1 MPASIAAQKCLGL
14 TTGGYLQSCYDHDQ
28 MPKNTTLPVK
38 RLPRRPAPVAAAF
51 APHSGRPLDKL
62 AQHVTRPSA
71 APAAAVVEDDLRL
84 TKNAKFS
91 AKENFGKRARV
102 KFLTEALAVGLANV
116 PGSKLTKSYWNT
128 FYCSSILHKK
138 GDSLTGKYCKN
149 RWCLV
154 CCRIRSAQLIK
165 QYAPVLESWPD
176 KHLVTLTVPNCS
188 GAELVATKEQ
198 MKAGFDRIRHTF
210 QMQHRRGQR
219 PAPLVALRKLEAT
232 HNPDRNDYHPHY
244 HLVVPDLASAN
255 ELRAAWLGQFPSAQW
270 KGQDVRPA
278 NAGAAHEL
286 FKYFTKLVTTQSKER
301 FIRLAPLNVIFE
313 AIAGGRTFQVFGIQ
327 APKPDEQ
334 LVDEEATALAE
345 ELNIDAV
352 FEWVQAQA
360 DWIDKE
366 SGEMLTN
373 YKPSP
378 QFRKFVETKIV
389 YNSAEKR
396 PVLPG

>member
-1 MPASIAAQKCLGL
+1 
-14 TTGGYLQSCYDHDQ
+14 
-28 MPKNTTLPVK
+28 MPKFTQSPVK
-38 RLPRRPAPVAAAF
+38 RLPRRAAISAPVF
-51 APHSGRPLDKL
+51 LPPSGGPLDKL
-62 AQHVTRPSA
+62 AQQVTSPSVSGA
-71 APAAAVVEDDLRL
+71 AGVVEDDLKL

-102 KFLTEALAVGLANV
+102 KFLTEAMAVGLANV
-116 PGSKLTKSYWNT
+116 PASKLTKSYWNT
-128 FYCSSILHKK
+128 FYCSSVLHKK

-165 QYAPVLESWPD
+165 QYAPLLESWPE

-188 GAELVATKEQ
+188 GPNLAATVKE
-198 MKAGFDRIRHTF
+198 MKAGFDTIRRGFT
-210 QMQHRRGQR
+210 MQHRRKQR
-219 PAPLVALRKLEAT
+219 ATPLQALRKLEAT
-232 HNPDRNDYHPHY
+232 HNPDRDDYHPHF
-244 HLVVPDLASAN
+244 HLVVPDLATAN
-255 ELRAAWLGQFPSAQW
+255 DLRAAWLLQFPAAKW

-301 FIRLAPLNVIFE
+301 FIRLAPLNTIFE
-313 AIAGGRTFQVFGIQ
+313 AIANQRTFQPFGI
-327 APKPDEQ
+327 PKTAE
-334 LVDEEATALAE
+334 VTTDEEADALAE

-373 YKPSP
+373 YQPSP
-378 QFRKFVETKIV
+378 QFRKFVESKIV
-389 YNSAEKR
+389 YNSPIKTPNYE
-396 PVLPG
+396 P

>member
-1 MPASIAAQKCLGL
+1 MS
-14 TTGGYLQSCYDHDQ
+14 
-28 MPKNTTLPVK
+28 KNTQQPVK
-38 RLPRRPAPVAAAF
+38 RLPRRAATSAPAF
-51 APHSGRPLDKL
+51 APRSGRPLDKL
-62 AQHVTRPSA
+62 AHQVTSPSVRGG
-71 APAAAVVEDDLRL
+71 AAVVEDDFRI
-84 TKNAKFS
+84 TKNAQFS

-102 KFLTEALAVGLANV
+102 KFLTEAMAVGLANV
-116 PGSKLTKSYWNT
+116 PASKLTKSYWNT
-128 FYCSSILHKK
+128 FYCSTILQKK

-165 QYAPVLESWPD
+165 QYAPVLQSWPE
-176 KHLVTLTVPNCS
+176 KHLVTLTIPNCS
-188 GAELVATKEQ
+188 GADLAATVKQ
-198 MKAGFDRIRHTF
+198 MKAGFDTIRRSWA
-210 QMQHRRGQR
+210 MQHRRKQR
-219 PAPLVALRKLEAT
+219 AAPLVALRKLEAT
-232 HNPDRNDYHPHY
+232 HNPDRDDYHPHF

-313 AIAGGRTFQVFGIQ
+313 AIAGQCTFQKFNIPTTKEV
-327 APKPDEQ
+327 AS
-334 LVDEEATALAE
+334 DEEADALAE

-360 DWIDKE
+360 DWVDKE

-373 YKPSP
+373 YKPSA
-378 QFRKFVETKIV
+378 QFKKFVETKIV
-389 YNSAEKR
+389 YNSPHKK
-396 PVLPG
+396 PMISD

>member
-1 MPASIAAQKCLGL
+1 MHKSTQ
-14 TTGGYLQSCYDHDQ
+14 TTSQRLKKSSTAG
-28 MPKNTTLPVK
+28 PV
-38 RLPRRPAPVAAAF
+38 
-51 APHSGRPLDKL
+51 HKL
-62 AQHVTRPSA
+62 ARQVTSSSVTPSE
-71 APAAAVVEDDLRL
+71 EDAIRL

-102 KFLTEALAVGLANV
+102 KFLSEAMSVGLANV

-128 FYCSSILHKK
+128 FYCSSILQKK

-176 KHLVTLTVPNCS
+176 KHLVTLTVPNC
-188 GAELVATKEQ
+188 AAADLEATVNG
-198 MKAGFDRIRHTF
+198 MKSGFDTIRRSFT
-210 QMQHRRGQR
+210 MQHRRKQR
-219 PAPLVALRKLEAT
+219 ASALMALRKLEAT
-232 HNPDRNDYHPHY
+232 HNPDRDDYHPHF
-244 HLVVPDLASAN
+244 HLVVPDLATAN
-255 ELRAAWLGQFPSAQW
+255 ELREAWLLQFPSAKW
-270 KGQDVRPA
+270 KAQDVRPA
-278 NAGAAHEL
+278 DAGASHEL

-301 FIRLAPLNVIFE
+301 FIRLAPLNTIFE
-313 AIAGGRTFQVFGIQ
+313 AIARKRTFQPFGIPT
-327 APKPDEQ
+327 PKEVD
-334 LVDEEATALAE
+334 VDEEAEALAE

-360 DWIDKE
+360 DWVDKS

-378 QFRKFVETKIV
+378 QFRAFVENKIV
-389 YNSAEKR
+389 YNSRQKTQS
-396 PVLPG
+396 

>member
-1 MPASIAAQKCLGL
+1 MHKS
-14 TTGGYLQSCYDHDQ
+14 TQ
-28 MPKNTTLPVK
+28 MPVK
-38 RLPRRPAPVAAAF
+38 RLSRSGTSCPV
-51 APHSGRPLDKL
+51 PNPPKGRPLDKL
-62 AQHVTRPSA
+62 AQLGTRPSGTG
-71 APAAAVVEDDLRL
+71 AAVAAEDDLRL

-102 KFLTEALAVGLANV
+102 KFLTEAMAVGLANV
-116 PGSKLTKSYWNT
+116 PDSKLTKSYWNT

-188 GAELVATKEQ
+188 AADLEATIEQ
-198 MKAGFDRIRHTF
+198 MKAGFNRIRDAIKK
-210 QMQHRRGQR
+210 QHQRGQR
-219 PAPLVALRKLEAT
+219 PGPLVALRKLEAT
-232 HNPDRNDYHPHY
+232 NNPERNDFHPHF
-244 HLVVPDLASAN
+244 HLVVPDLATGN
-255 ELRAAWLGQFPSAQW
+255 ELRAAWLSQFPSAKW
-270 KGQDVRPA
+270 SGQDVRPA
-278 NAGAAHEL
+278 NGGAAHEL
-286 FKYFTKLVTTQSKER
+286 FKYFTKLVTTKSKER

-313 AIAGGRTFQVFGIQ
+313 AIAGQRTFQAYGV
-327 APKPDEQ
+327 PKTVEVLSDDEA
-334 LVDEEATALAE
+334 EALAE
-345 ELNIDAV
+345 ELELDAV

-378 QFRKFVETKIV
+378 QFRAFVENKIV
-389 YNSAEKR
+389 YNSPQK
-396 PVLPG
+396 LPPKG

>member
-1 MPASIAAQKCLGL
+1 
-14 TTGGYLQSCYDHDQ
+14 
-28 MPKNTTLPVK
+28 MPKNTQPPVK
-38 RLPRRPAPVAAAF
+38 RLPRRAAVSASVF
-51 APHSGRPLDKL
+51 SPPLGRPLDKL

-71 APAAAVVEDDLRL
+71 ASAVAVVEDDLRL

-102 KFLTEALAVGLANV
+102 KFLTEAMAVGLANV

-128 FYCSSILHKK
+128 FYCSSILQKK

-154 CCRIRSAQLIK
+154 CCRIRSAHLIK
-165 QYAPVLESWPD
+165 QYAPVLESWPQ

-188 GAELVATKEQ
+188 EADLVATKEQ
-198 MKAGFDRIRHTF
+198 MKVGFNRIRHTF

-219 PAPLVALRKLEAT
+219 PASLIALRKLECT
-232 HNPDRNDYHPHY
+232 HNPDRDDYHPHY

-255 ELRAAWLGQFPSAQW
+255 ELRAAWLFQFPSAKW
-270 KGQDVRPA
+270 DCQDVKPA
-278 NAGAAHEL
+278 NNGAGHEL
-286 FKYFTKLVTTQSKER
+286 FKYFTKLVTTKSKER
-301 FIRLAPLNVIFE
+301 FIRLGPLNTIFE
-313 AIAGGRTFQVFGIQ
+313 AIAGGRTFQVFGIK
-327 APKPDEQ
+327 APKLEEQ
-334 LVDEEATALAE
+334 LVDEDATALAE
-345 ELNIDAV
+345 ELEIDAV

-373 YKPSP
+373 YKPSA
-378 QFRKFVETKIV
+378 QFRKFVESKII
-389 YNSAEKR
+389 YNSPQKT
-396 PVLPG
+396 L